1 MLVLVLV
8 LVFGS
13 WKRKSPPDEMELRAI
28 LLFFFVPL
36 GFFSLGS
43 CRGKERERSGWWDVQ

>member
-1 MLVLVLV
+1 MLVLV